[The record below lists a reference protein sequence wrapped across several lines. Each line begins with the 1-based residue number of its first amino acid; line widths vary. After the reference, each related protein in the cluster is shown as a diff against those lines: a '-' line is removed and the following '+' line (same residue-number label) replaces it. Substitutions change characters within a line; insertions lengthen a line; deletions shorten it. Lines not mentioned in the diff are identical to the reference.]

1 MSDQPRTQHS
11 ARPPPPPHMHSPH
24 PTHIHSPPASAT
36 FHLFFLSLLATRSKM
51 KRQPDKRKQ
60 RNHSSIGCE
69 HKNFL
74 LAAASFSGS
83 FCLRNYIL
91 FHMFRDKTIFLSFV
105 LLPLQT
111 LALTET
117 KSPPRV
123 SGITGVDCSLNLR
136 PEKVIKSLAGLD
148 LC

>member
-1 MSDQPRTQHS
+1 
-11 ARPPPPPHMHSPH
+11 
-24 PTHIHSPPASAT
+24 
-36 FHLFFLSLLATRSKM
+36 M

-60 RNHSSIGCE
+60 RNHSSIECE
-69 HKNFL
+69 YKNFL

-91 FHMFRDKTIFLSFV
+91 IHMFRDKTIFFSFV

-111 LALTET
+111 LALTDT

>member
-1 MSDQPRTQHS
+1 MYVLEVTCLINREHNT
-11 ARPPPPPHMHSPH
+11 APPPPPTYAFPPPH
-24 PTHIHSPPASAT
+24 TYTFPPASAT

-91 FHMFRDKTIFLSFV
+91 IHMFRDKTIFFLSFSCHRRLS
-105 LLPLQT
+105 LLRT
-111 LALTET
+111 
-117 KSPPRV
+117 
-123 SGITGVDCSLNLR
+123 LNLPR
-136 PEKVIKSLAGLD
+136 GCLE
-148 LC
+148 

>member
-11 ARPPPPPHMHSPH
+11 ARPPPPPPPHMHSPH
-24 PTHIHSPPASAT
+24 PTHILGSPASAT

-69 HKNFL
+69 YKNFL
-74 LAAASFSGS
+74 LADASFSGS

-91 FHMFRDKTIFLSFV
+91 IHMFRDKTIFFLPFSCHCRLS
-105 LLPLQT
+105 LLRT
-111 LALTET
+111 
-117 KSPPRV
+117 
-123 SGITGVDCSLNLR
+123 LNLPR
-136 PEKVIKSLAGLD
+136 GCLE
-148 LC
+148 

>member
-1 MSDQPRTQHS
+1 MYVLEVTCLINREHNTAP
-11 ARPPPPPHMHSPH
+11 ALPPPH
-24 PTHIHSPPASAT
+24 TYTFPPASAT

-69 HKNFL
+69 YKNFL

-91 FHMFRDKTIFLSFV
+91 IHMFRDKTIFFLSFSCHCRLS
-105 LLPLQT
+105 LLRT
-111 LALTET
+111 
-117 KSPPRV
+117 
-123 SGITGVDCSLNLR
+123 LNLPR
-136 PEKVIKSLAGLD
+136 GCLE
-148 LC
+148 